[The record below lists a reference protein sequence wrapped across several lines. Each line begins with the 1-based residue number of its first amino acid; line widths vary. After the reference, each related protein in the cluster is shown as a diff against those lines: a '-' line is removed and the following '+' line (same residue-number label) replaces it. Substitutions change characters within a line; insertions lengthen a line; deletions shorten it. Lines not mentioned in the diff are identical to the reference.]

1 MLAASAAQAQSLLR
15 DTSHFQWGILPVFLL
30 VLYVYNEQ
38 IAERRWSV
46 VLAGIAFWLM
56 DWVNEIWNG
65 LIAHFSGFAPVWGT
79 PNGSSS
85 LVLLI
90 GLNLEIS
97 LMFAVMGLMAVR
109 MLPPQRELKILG
121 VPNRLLLAVVN
132 SILCV
137 LVECWL
143 NHIGVLTWAWS
154 GWGLHAPWLIF
165 LIGYLPFFLV
175 AYWVH
180 DMPSRIR
187 QIKVVA
193 GLAGGVV
200 SALLIFGFLGWI

>member
-1 MLAASAAQAQSLLR
+1 MLVASAAQAQSLLR
-15 DTSHFQWGILPVFLL
+15 DTAHFQWIVLPMFLL

-46 VLAGIAFWLM
+46 VLGGVAFWLM

-65 LIAHFSGFAPVWGT
+65 LLAHFSGFAPVWGT

-90 GLNLEIS
+90 GLNIEIS

-109 MLPPQRELKILG
+109 MLPPRRDLVFLG
-121 VPNRLLLAVVN
+121 INNRLWLALAN
-132 SILCV
+132 SALCV
-137 LVECWL
+137 IVECWL
-143 NHIGVLTWAWS
+143 NHIGVLTWEWPAWN
-154 GWGLHAPWLIF
+154 LHAPWLIF
-165 LIGYLPFFLV
+165 LVGYLPFFLV

-180 DMPSRIR
+180 DMPSMVRKL
-187 QIKVVA
+187 KVVA
-193 GLAGGVV
+193 GLASVV
-200 SALLIFGFLGWI
+200 VLSLLVFGNLGWI